1 MNCYIVESGGENVKI
16 EQATIY
22 GFGKWVDYTIDF
34 TENQF
39 TCVYGE
45 NESGK
50 STLQNF
56 ILFMLFGYPPKK
68 RNYYRPKTSGKMGGR
83 LRISDPQV
91 GIYTIERLDEI
102 GRASCRE
109 RVEEWER
116 GEWVE
121 E

>member
-56 ILFMLFGYPPKK
+56 ILFMLFGYPPRK
-68 RNYYRPKTSGKMGGR
+68 RNYYRPKTSGKIDRKSTR
-83 LRISDPQV
+83 LKSSHVAISYAV
-91 GIYTIERLDEI
+91 FCL
-102 GRASCRE
+102 
-109 RVEEWER
+109 
-116 GEWVE
+116 
-121 E
+121 